1 MLPEEYN
8 RLCTWLIL
16 LAGKH
21 YKAQEKQKKS
31 VKRLKTSN
39 SLAKY
44 RKKFGQIQL
53 LNACSDK
60 EFYNYTRM
68 DRNTFQELSEMI
80 KPFIYLNKNS
90 ISLEER
96 LALTLRFLASGNSF
110 ADLKFL
116 SGISSSTISIII
128 VDTCKALNKALKS
141 YIKVIMFK
149 ILLIL

>member
-1 MLPEEYN
+1 
-8 RLCTWLIL
+8 
-16 LAGKH
+16 
-21 YKAQEKQKKS
+21 
-31 VKRLKTSN
+31 
-39 SLAKY
+39 
-44 RKKFGQIQL
+44 
-53 LNACSDK
+53 
-60 EFYNYTRM
+60 M
-68 DRNTFQELSEMI
+68 DRQSFQELSEMI